1 MKVFHVTLHCIFVQG
16 CGKVVAIDLTS
27 KNKAS
32 QQKNEETLLPLLPRR
47 PNSKP
52 RKKRKQCLFESG
64 SEKSASTMDETA
76 SDASSSSDD
85 ETGSDGDDGSGKEP
99 AQKGR
104 ASGAR
109 KNSGGNCVFLK
120 AVEGGT
126 RWRRQHAIRCAMRN
140 FGVVRKINLRPGK
153 KFAHVYF
160 ENSSAADLLVRLR
173 MLSWD
178 GCKIIA
184 EAAKKPRPLASEG
197 RGKKEKDKEPTTAT
211 ASEGKTQPESQQA
224 SARRPQQAT
233 QPDASVAI
241 FVDAENL
248 GKYLSQGGAAKLI
261 QEARGYG
268 SPIVRRAFGDWSQ
281 VGVNAHQKSLR
292 ENGFDFIHTP
302 PAVSGKGAADIAM
315 VVDAMATLYTMP
327 TVSCFVLATGDSDFS
342 PLFKYL
348 NQSGRTLV
356 GVGPRSILSR
366 VVANTVHKYVYT
378 DGAGGKDAPRRHQG
392 KKANARHKRGATNSK
407 DRAMKAK
414 VTSRGIKKG
423 KKMRDVETR
432 QLRAVTAQ
440 SRGIKKGKK
449 MKPKKGS
456 SRSIVLKGKVSQKER
471 SEGFPRSSSSS
482 SKKEL
487 LKKGRLE
494 KSGARQGHGRKTD
507 TQGA

>member
-1 MKVFHVTLHCIFVQG
+1 
-16 CGKVVAIDLTS
+16 
-27 KNKAS
+27 
-32 QQKNEETLLPLLPRR
+32 
-47 PNSKP
+47 
-52 RKKRKQCLFESG
+52 
-64 SEKSASTMDETA
+64 MDETA

-85 ETGSDGDDGSGKEP
+85 ETRLDGDDGSGKQP

-109 KNSGGNCVFLK
+109 KNSGGNCVFLT

-140 FGVVRKINLRPGK
+140 FGVVRKINLPPGK

-160 ENSSAADLLVRLR
+160 ENSTAADLLVRLR

-184 EAAKKPRPLASEG
+184 EAAKNPRPLACEG
-197 RGKKEKDKEPTTAT
+197 RGKDKEPTTAT
-211 ASEGKTQPESQQA
+211 ASEGKTQPESQHA

-342 PLFKYL
+342 PLFKHL

-378 DGAGGKDAPRRHQG
+378 DGAGGKDAPHRHQG
-392 KKANARHKRGATNSK
+392 KKANARHKRRTTK
-407 DRAMKAK
+407 DRAIKAK
-414 VTSRGIKKG
+414 VPS
-423 KKMRDVETR
+423 
-432 QLRAVTAQ
+432 L
-440 SRGIKKGKK
+440 GIKKGKK

-456 SRSIVLKGKVSQKER
+456 SRSIALKEKLSQKER
-471 SEGFPRSSSSS
+471 SEGFPRSSSFS

-487 LKKGRLE
+487 LKRGRLE
-494 KSGARQGHGRKTD
+494 KPGARQGHGRKAD
-507 TQGA
+507 MQGA